1 MNYTIITINDRDR
14 QATKKKTKTFVRI
27 VGFSRLLNNDNE
39 HNKTNTQTKMI
50 KLNLRRRKQRAAGAG
65 KLMGMLLVL
74 FLVVNSGWTAYAQ
87 QRMINGVVTSATDQS
102 PLVGVS
108 VRVKG
113 GSEGTSTDQNG
124 RFSLQAATGDVLQFT
139 YIAFQPEEIKVGN
152 LANLQVVMRTD
163 SRSMDEVVVVGF
175 GTARKSEIT
184 AASTSI
190 KAEDFRSSAARNAM
204 DLLQGKVAGLQVSRG
219 ASNPNTGVGIQ
230 LRGATSVA
238 GTNSPLV
245 VIDNI
250 PGGNLDLLQQADIE
264 SITVLK
270 DGSAAA
276 IYGTQANGGVIL
288 VTTKKGTAGKTR
300 FDYSTYVNRDYL
312 ARRLDFMD
320 AEEYRQKIAEGL
332 ISDVNDRGAS
342 VDALDELLNKDNL
355 SQYHTLAI
363 SGGGENNN
371 FRAST
376 YYRDLQ
382 SIARENGRTEYGVRA
397 NFNGKSF
404 EDRLTTQV
412 DFVTNFNDA
421 NLLAGGDMY
430 GGGGW
435 EWAYTRNPTLP
446 LKNEDGTWYYEPTS
460 TNEVARLSE
469 EHYRRQQQTTTM
481 SGTVGYEI
489 IKDLKFNVFGS
500 VQRNSW
506 VDGSYA
512 SAASESS
519 VENSVGALG
528 RATQSSRLE
537 FKYAFE
543 PTISFNRVVNDVHS
557 VNAVAG
563 YSYRYEVN
571 QNFNA
576 TNRGFPNDV
585 FEENNLNAGNQLVA
599 GRAEMGSYKNDNKII
614 GFLGRLIYS
623 YDGKYTIQ
631 GTYRRDGSTRFGANN
646 KWGNFGS
653 VGAAWNLTSEE
664 FMHNLTFVN
673 DLKLRA
679 SYGVT
684 GNQDIPNYRS
694 LVTLGTGNNY
704 IYPDGIWRQTYG
716 PTTNPN
722 PDLKW
727 ETKHEYNIGLDFSVL
742 NGRLGGAVDM
752 YRRITKDL
760 LGTYTSQQPS
770 LIMNSIYTNVGQ
782 MSSKGVEITLNAVPV
797 KNENVTWSIDFI
809 GSTNRNRMDKFSDD
823 VYKASFRDF
832 AGIGGAGALGDAIRT
847 FEGNSVG
854 DFYGKRFAGFTDEGK
869 WLFYKRDGSAVSFDQ
884 INDSRVDIANNDL
897 TVIGNAMP
905 KYFLSLTNTVK
916 YKNFDVRVFFRG
928 KFGYDIL
935 NTTQLSYGN
944 QVSLPNNLINDAFTK
959 HADLKDTYMYSD
971 YYIESG
977 SHVKLDEAS
986 LGYTFKLNSERIR
999 NFRMYVTGTNL
1010 ALFTKYS
1017 GNDPDLVKDYGLD
1030 PGVDGRDRFPT
1041 TRSFLVGLN
1050 IGF

>member
-1 MNYTIITINDRDR
+1 MT
-14 QATKKKTKTFVRI
+14 
-27 VGFSRLLNNDNE
+27 
-39 HNKTNTQTKMI
+39 
-50 KLNLRRRKQRAAGAG
+50 KLNLRRRGRYTNARQF
-65 KLMGMLLVL
+65 MCFLLLL
-74 FLVVNSGWTAYAQ
+74 FTSVYSGGLAYAQ
-87 QRMINGVVTSATDQS
+87 QRSINGVVTSATDQS
-102 PLVGVS
+102 PLVGVT

-113 GSEGTSTDQNG
+113 GTEGSSTDQNG
-124 RFSLQAATGDVLQFT
+124 RFSIQAQAGDVLQFT
-139 YIAFQPEEIKVGN
+139 YIAYQPEDVKVGN
-152 LANLQVVMRTD
+152 STNLQVVMRTD
-163 SRSMDEVVVVGF
+163 SRSMDEVVVVGY

-184 AASTSI
+184 AASTNI
-190 KAEDFRSSAARNAM
+190 KAEDFRSSAARNAL

-219 ASNPNTGVGIQ
+219 SSNPNTGTVTQ

-245 VIDNI
+245 VIDGI

-264 SITVLK
+264 SINVLK

-300 FDYSTYVNRDYL
+300 FDYSTFVNRDYL
-312 ARRLDFMD
+312 ARRLDFMSAD
-320 AEEYRQKIAEGL
+320 EYRQKIAEGL
-332 ISDVNDRGAS
+332 IDEETDLGGS
-342 VDALDELLNKDNL
+342 VDALDELLRKDNL
-355 SQYHTLAI
+355 SQYQTLAI

-382 SIARENGRTEYGVRA
+382 SIARENGRAEYGVRA
-397 NFNGKSF
+397 NFNGRGF

-412 DFVTNFNDA
+412 DFATNINNA
-421 NLLAGGDMY
+421 NRLGGGNDMY
-430 GGGGW
+430 SGGGW

-460 TNEVARLSE
+460 TNEVARLAE
-469 EHYRRQQQTTTM
+469 EHYRRQQQTTTLA
-481 SGTVGYEI
+481 GTIGYEI

-500 VQRNSW
+500 VQRDSW

-512 SAASESS
+512 SRFSESS
-519 VENSVGALG
+519 IENSVGALG
-528 RATQSSRLE
+528 RATQASRLE
-537 FKYAFE
+537 FRYAFE
-543 PTISFNRVVNDVHS
+543 PTISFNRVIKDVHS
-557 VNAVAG
+557 INAVAG

-571 QNFNA
+571 QNFDA

-585 FEENNLNAGNQLVA
+585 FEENNLNAGNQLA
-599 GRAEMGSYKNDNKII
+599 LGRGEMGSWKNDNKII

-653 VGAAWNLTSEE
+653 VGAAWNLSSED
-664 FMHNLTFVN
+664 FIKDLTFIN

-704 IYPDGIWRQTYG
+704 LYPDDVWRQTYG

-722 PDLKW
+722 PNLRW
-727 ETKHEYNIGLDFSVL
+727 ETKHEYNIGVDFSL
-742 NGRLGGAVDM
+742 LAGRLGGAIDL
-752 YRRITKDL
+752 YRRVTKDL

-782 MSSKGVEITLNAVPV
+782 MSSKGVELTLNAVPV
-797 KNENVTWSIDFI
+797 RNENVTWSIDFI
-809 GSTNRNRMDKFSDD
+809 GSTNRNRMDRFSDD
-823 VYKASFRDF
+823 VYKASYRDF
-832 AGIGGAGALGDAIRT
+832 AGIGGSGDLGSAIRT

-854 DFYGKRFAGFTDEGK
+854 DFYGKRFAGFTEEGK

-905 KYFLSLTNTVK
+905 KYFASLTNTVK

-944 QVSLPNNLINDAFTK
+944 QITLPNNLINDAFTK

-977 SHVKLDEAS
+977 SHVKLDEVS

-999 NFRMYVTGTNL
+999 NFRVYVTGTNL

-1017 GNDPDLVKDYGLD
+1017 GNDPDLVRDYGLE